1 MKKIVSLVCGI
12 LCTVMVICGICLLFV
27 PKPVATVLGIVV
39 TCLSLACGLILINPI
54 FLLPLIVGV
63 FMIVFPVPT
72 GIVLVCLGTA
82 GAVANAARWHTKH
95 RQALA

>member
-1 MKKIVSLVCGI
+1 M
-12 LCTVMVICGICLLFV
+12 MAF
-27 PKPVATVLGIVV
+27 KPF
-39 TCLSLACGLILINPI
+39 LINPI

-82 GAVANAARWHTKH
+82 GAVANAAR
-95 RQALA
+95 